1 MLSPLGNILAWTVAH
16 WKQLAVLFLVAVP
29 VAWASVQVD
38 RWMRPV
44 PEPRTDTVTVAE
56 PLGPGDILDATTP
69 AQVTEHDT
77 SETSRQCIEVP
88 TWLASSPRTQSASE
102 RPPNSLED
110 STRRSENRSVPQ
122 SGRLTRPTLT
132 ITPTFA
138 ITPLTSGSPSLS
150 VGSEQVQLQ
159 GYLPTGEG
167 RQWTYDIPQ
176 EQWHLWP
183 SVGAETTPAGLQ
195 ATATANLRWE
205 KVTARVGYMQAADS
219 RGITFG
225 VHLRP
230 FTISW

>member
-1 MLSPLGNILAWTVAH
+1 MLSLLGKILAWAGAH

-69 AQVTEHDT
+69 STVTVHDT
-77 SETSRQCIEVP
+77 SETRTECVQVP
-88 TWLASSPRTQSASE
+88 TWLARSTTNASPRPTQDSASATQGGE
-102 RPPNSLED
+102 MSQRPLRSL
-110 STRRSENRSVPQ
+110 SQGPGV
-122 SGRLTRPTLT
+122 
-132 ITPTFA
+132 
-138 ITPLTSGSPSLS
+138 TSGPPYAIIPTTTGSPAVS
-150 VGSEQVQLQ
+150 VGSEQVRLQ

-176 EQWHLWP
+176 DHWHLWP

-195 ATATANLRWE
+195 ATATVNLRWE
-205 KVTARVGYMQAADS
+205 KVTLSAGYMQAADS
-219 RGITFG
+219 RGLTFG
-225 VHLRP
+225 VRLRP